1 MFRYL
6 PLCLLLLAACTSTRA
21 PAPRAEP
28 LAAAQRAQETLDQEY
43 LDPERS
49 ILSEAQRT
57 ALQEGGG
64 LSFFPLS
71 TAYIVSAR
79 LERYPDPEVISLPTS
94 ADVSA
99 EYYVYG
105 RLIFELRGQPDTLDV
120 FRTTR
125 TQLPEEYRNL
135 LFLPFRDATS
145 GVDTYGGGRYLDLH
159 LPEAEQVTLDFNKAY
174 HPYCAYTTGYACPV
188 PPSQNY
194 VDQRVEAGVRNTD
207 PGD

>member
-6 PLCLLLLAACTSTRA
+6 PLCLLFLVACTSTRA
-21 PAPRAEP
+21 PAPPPGP
-28 LAAAQRAQETLDQEY
+28 LAAARSAQETLNQEY

-94 ADVSA
+94 ADVAA
-99 EYYVYG
+99 EYHVYG
-105 RLIFELRGQPDTLDV
+105 RLSFELRGQPHTLDV

-145 GVDTYGGGRYLDLH
+145 GVDTYGGGRYLDLR
-159 LPEAEQVTLDFNKAY
+159 LPVTEEVVLDFNKAY
-174 HPYCAYTTGYACPV
+174 HPYCAYVTGYACPV
-188 PPSQNY
+188 PPPQNY
-194 VDQRVEAGVRNTD
+194 LEQRVEAGVRNTGL
-207 PGD
+207 GD